1 MRAHHPFASQSAPA
15 RAGGAFS
22 SRPMRP
28 RSRRSHAFA
37 LLATLSV
44 CLALSA
50 DAATLYLEMPRC
62 SVTTPGRCHRH
73 LQRPTAALQCRV
85 QRSGK
90 MNSKFKLK
98 FKSN

>member
-50 DAATLYLEMPRC
+50 DAATLYLDQSAGDDTNDGLRSTARSAPR
-62 SVTTPGRCHRH
+62 RR
-73 LQRPTAALQCRV
+73 R
-85 QRSGK
+85 
-90 MNSKFKLK
+90 
-98 FKSN
+98 